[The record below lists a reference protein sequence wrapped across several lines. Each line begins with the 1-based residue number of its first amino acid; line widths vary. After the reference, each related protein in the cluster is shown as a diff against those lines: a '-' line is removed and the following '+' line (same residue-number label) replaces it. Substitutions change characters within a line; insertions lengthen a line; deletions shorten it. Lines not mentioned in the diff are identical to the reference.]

1 MSRTLLRAAVAGA
14 LVAAVPF
21 VAACAAGPDAQ
32 TTMQFNHVD
41 GTNRNLGNL
50 QLRSVYAEAGAS
62 GRADKG
68 GSVELVAYIYNR
80 SHDDDALLS
89 VTSPQATGAT
99 FTVDGKPAN
108 EIPVPALV
116 GAEITERGGS
126 SKIELT
132 GLTKSLLVGQIV
144 DVTMQFRNAGQIS
157 FGVPVEAL
165 HEEFGPQPTR
175 PATIAPQPPGPD
187 VTSVPLYRETK
198 PPGR

>member
-14 LVAAVPF
+14 LVAAVPL

-41 GTNRNLGNL
+41 GTNRNLGDL
-50 QLRSVYAEAGAS
+50 QIRSVYAEAGAN

-68 GSVELVAYIYNR
+68 GSVELVAYVYNR

-89 VTSPQATGAT
+89 VSSPQATGAT
-99 FTVDGKPAN
+99 FTVKGQPAS

-116 GAEITERGGS
+116 GAEITAQGGT

-132 GLTKSLLVGQIV
+132 GLTKSVAVGQIL
-144 DVTMQFRNAGQIS
+144 DVTMQFRNAGQIT
-157 FGVPVEAL
+157 FGIPVEAL
-165 HEEFGPQPTR
+165 HEEYGPQPTR
-175 PATIAPQPPGPD
+175 PATVTPRPPGPD

-198 PPGR
+198 PPNG